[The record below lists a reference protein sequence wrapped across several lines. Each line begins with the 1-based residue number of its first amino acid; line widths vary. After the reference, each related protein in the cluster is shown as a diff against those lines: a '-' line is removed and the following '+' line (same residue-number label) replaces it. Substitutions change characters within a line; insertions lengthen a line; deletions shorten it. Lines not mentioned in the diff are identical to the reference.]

1 MKIIISDHKYP
12 EKRNIITDGD
22 NTYLNFRYKNL
33 WLYINALK
41 RKIFKKNK
49 SFIFQT
55 IPTLIPEDI
64 AVIHL
69 FNEVARTNRKW
80 VSTFETEIPRV
91 LPVKGMAKLANP
103 ELHSQLKLAAAAQ
116 CIGVIAISEAT
127 RNIQLKLLHSFP
139 AEKQVISAKLHV
151 LHPPQSLLHE
161 EVRHHC
167 EPKVTFTFIGSDF
180 YRKGGAEVVLAFSE
194 LADEGV
200 IDVNTVQ
207 VNVIGDLTRRHNIA
221 HGRFQDDEPFYTR
234 IETLLG
240 ELPVFKQ
247 VNSLPNTQFLQLLKE
262 TQVGLLPTWQDTY
275 GFSVLE
281 MQASGCP
288 VITTNVRALPEI
300 NPEQAG
306 WLIACPLNDRF
317 ELTVSSEQ
325 EKNQLRKLIV
335 TKLKEQVTA
344 ILQDRSML
352 HARSAGSLARIRL
365 EHDPAA
371 FRARLNEIYQ
381 SAI

>member
-1 MKIIISDHKYP
+1 M
-12 EKRNIITDGD
+12 
-22 NTYLNFRYKNL
+22 
-33 WLYINALK
+33 
-41 RKIFKKNK
+41 
-49 SFIFQT
+49 
-55 IPTLIPEDI
+55 
-64 AVIHL
+64 
-69 FNEVARTNRKW
+69 
-80 VSTFETEIPRV
+80 
-91 LPVKGMAKLANP
+91 
-103 ELHSQLKLAAAAQ
+103 
-116 CIGVIAISEAT
+116 IAISEAT

-247 VNSLPNTQFLQLLKE
+247 VNSLPNTQFPAAAE
-262 TQVGLLPTWQDTY
+262 
-275 GFSVLE
+275 
-281 MQASGCP
+281 
-288 VITTNVRALPEI
+288 R
-300 NPEQAG
+300 NPG
-306 WLIACPLNDRF
+306 WPAAN
-317 ELTVSSEQ
+317 
-325 EKNQLRKLIV
+325 
-335 TKLKEQVTA
+335 
-344 ILQDRSML
+344 
-352 HARSAGSLARIRL
+352 LARYLRV
-365 EHDPAA
+365 
-371 FRARLNEIYQ
+371 FRTGDAGQWLPGDHH
-381 SAI
+381 